1 MGKREWTDAEI
12 EEARLFWNYDA
23 KGSYKETSEHTGIPE
38 RTLYYWAKRDNWAT
52 KRQDELHDA
61 AGPAV
66 AEFRAEVK
74 LTLSTALRS
83 LATRMENTKNDD
95 WYLKALAFLYAVA
108 REPDETHS
116 GVGMQSISLTD
127 AKVIVE
133 GEPDI
138 SKLRSLASS
147 SMEANF
153 MQGKVSRQRRGIQ
166 PMK

>member
-1 MGKREWTDAEI
+1 MGKREWTDEEI
-12 EEARLFWNYDA
+12 EECRLYWTYDA
-23 KGSYKETSEHTGIPE
+23 KGSYKQTSEHTGIPE
-38 RTLYYWAKRDNWAT
+38 RTVYYWAKRDNWAT
-52 KRQDELHDA
+52 KRQDELYEA
-61 AGPAV
+61 SGPAV
-66 AEFRAEVK
+66 AAFRAEVK

-83 LATRMENTKNDD
+83 LADRMEKTKNDD